1 MSVKDEPQI
10 RKLEISKT
18 ITIEASPE
26 VVFGALTRP
35 EELARWFQDEVTLET
50 RVGGKVRFVTL
61 RDKHPEYK
69 LDRDCINEGIIKEFV
84 PNKKLAYT
92 WKFDDLPEFPE
103 TLAVWELEQIEPN
116 KTKVEL
122 NHTGFTGKEK
132 GMTSLENHDLGWTEA
147 IDKLAKYCTGNK

>member
-10 RKLEISKT
+10 QKLEVSKT

-26 VVFGALTRP
+26 VVFGALTRT
-35 EELARWFQDEVTLET
+35 EELTRWLQDEVTLELK
-50 RVGGKVRFVTL
+50 VGGKVRFVTL

-69 LDRDCINEGIIKEFV
+69 LDKDYINDGIIKEFV

-103 TLAVWELEQIEPN
+103 TLV
-116 KTKVEL
+116 V
-122 NHTGFTGKEK
+122 
-132 GMTSLENHDLGWTEA
+132 
-147 IDKLAKYCTGNK
+147 